1 MKEQFNTLGLLPQ
14 LVEGLKKENIIYAT
28 EIQEKCIPLALDNKD
43 IIAESQTGSGK
54 TLAFLLPIFQ
64 KIDMSRREM
73 QAIIL
78 APTHELAMQI
88 ESEIKMLSE
97 NSGMDIT
104 SVAIIGNINITRQI
118 EKLRVKPHII
128 VGSPGRILEL
138 IKKRKITA
146 HTVKTIVIDEADRLL
161 DENNIDTVKA
171 IIKSTLK
178 DRQLII
184 ASATISKSAQ
194 AISTD
199 IMKEPEVIK
208 IEALHK
214 VSPNISHVYFLSEQ
228 REKIDVL
235 RKLVRM
241 INPEKA
247 IVFINKSNEI
257 QKTTE
262 KLLFHGLKAE
272 AIHGSLEKTD
282 RKKAMDDLRNGKV
295 QLLVASDMAARGL
308 DIKGVTH
315 IFNLDIPEDPTDYL
329 HRVGRTGRVHEKGVA
344 ISLVTVKEK
353 ECIKR
358 YEKKFGIAIE
368 AKDMYKGSIVD
379 AQKDSKK

>member
-1 MKEQFNTLGLLPQ
+1 MNEQFDSLGLLPA

-28 EIQEKCIPLALDNKD
+28 EIQEKCIPVALDNRD

-64 KIDMSRREM
+64 KIDMSKKEM

-88 ESEIKMLSE
+88 EAEIQLLSK

-104 SVAIIGNINITRQI
+104 SASIIGNINITRQI
-118 EKLRVKPHII
+118 EKLRTKPHIV

-161 DENNIDTVKA
+161 DENNLDTVKA

-184 ASATISKSAQ
+184 ASATISKSAES
-194 AISTD
+194 ISKD
-199 IMKEPEVIK
+199 LMKEPEILK
-208 IEALHK
+208 IEMAHK
-214 VSPNISHVYFLSEQ
+214 VSPNITHIYFLSEQ

-235 RKLVRM
+235 RKLVRL

-257 QKTTE
+257 RTTTE

-272 AIHGSLEKTD
+272 AIHGALEKTD
-282 RKKAMDDLRNGKV
+282 RKKAMDDLRTGKV

-329 HRVGRTGRVHEKGVA
+329 HRVGRTGRVKEKGVA
-344 ISLVTVKEK
+344 ISLITEKEK

-358 YEKKFGIAIE
+358 YEKKFRITIE
-368 AKDMYKGSIVD
+368 AKDMYKGNIVD
-379 AQKDSKK
+379 AKVEFKK

>member
-1 MKEQFNTLGLLPQ
+1 MKEQFNNLGLLPG

-28 EIQEKCIPLALDNKD
+28 EIQEKCIPAALNNKD

-64 KIDMSRREM
+64 KIDMDKREM

-88 ESEIKMLSE
+88 ENVIKMLSE

-104 SVAIIGNINITRQI
+104 SAPIIGNINITRQI

-184 ASATISKSAQ
+184 ASATISKSAE
-194 AISTD
+194 ATSKD
-199 IMKEPEVIK
+199 LMKEPEIFK
-208 IEALHK
+208 IEVLHK
-214 VSPNISHVYFLSEQ
+214 VSPNVSHVYFLSEQ
-228 REKIDVL
+228 REKIDIL
-235 RKLVRM
+235 RKLVRI

-282 RKKAMDDLRNGKV
+282 RKKAMDDLRTGKV

-344 ISLVTVKEK
+344 ISLITEKEK

-358 YEKKFGIAIE
+358 YEKKFGITIE
-368 AKDMYKGSIVD
+368 AKDMYKGNIID
-379 AQKDSKK
+379 AKLLSKK